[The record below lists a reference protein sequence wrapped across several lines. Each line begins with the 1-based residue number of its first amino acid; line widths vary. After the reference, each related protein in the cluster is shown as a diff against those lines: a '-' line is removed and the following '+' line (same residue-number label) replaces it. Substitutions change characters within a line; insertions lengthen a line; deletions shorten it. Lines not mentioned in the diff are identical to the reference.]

1 MLNWWLPENVS
12 TYGQEIDSIFHLIYW
27 ITGVTF
33 ILVTGA
39 LLAFIII
46 YRDRPGRRATYTH
59 GSTPL
64 EIAWTVAPALILVV
78 LTFLSVPAWSRIK
91 MTLPESDLLIH
102 VTGKQFNWEI
112 TYPGPDGRFGTADDK
127 TFLDEMHV
135 PINKVVRIQLRGRE
149 VIHSFFVPQFR
160 FKQDAVPGR
169 DIMQWFEVTKAGK
182 YEAPCAELCGFGHSG
197 MRAWIYAHTPE
208 DYAKWAAENLKT
220 AAGTPPAGPAAAE
233 TTDGK
238 TEGKPK
244 S

>member
-1 MLNWWLPENVS
+1 MLRWWLPENVS
-12 TYGQEIDSIFHLIYW
+12 TYGRDIDWLFELIYI

-33 ILVTGA
+33 ILVA
-39 LLAFIII
+39 VAFVAFLVM

-64 EIAWTVAPALILVV
+64 EITWTVVPSLILVV

-91 MTLPESDLLIH
+91 MQMPDTDLVIRVH
-102 VTGKQFNWEI
+102 AKQFNWEV

-127 TFLDEMHV
+127 VFLDEMHI
-135 PINKVVRIQLRGRE
+135 PIDRPVRIELTAQD
-149 VIHSFFVPQFR
+149 VIHSFFVPAFR

-169 DIMQWFEVTKAGK
+169 TIPAWFEVTKPGR

-197 MRAWIYAHTPE
+197 MKAWVIAHTPE
-208 DYAKWAAENLKT
+208 DYARWAAENLS
-220 AAGTPPAGPAAAE
+220 AAAEPPAGSAPPASAE
-233 TTDGK
+233 THR
-238 TEGKPK
+238 EGQPT